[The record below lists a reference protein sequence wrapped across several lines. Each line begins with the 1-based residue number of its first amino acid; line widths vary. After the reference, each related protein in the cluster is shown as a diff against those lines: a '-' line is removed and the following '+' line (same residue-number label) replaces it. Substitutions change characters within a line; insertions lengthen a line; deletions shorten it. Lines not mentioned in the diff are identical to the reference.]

1 MDRNTNKKTKDKLED
16 ECKQKRQYVCPE
28 LAKKDKLSEVTG
40 VTMET

>member
-1 MDRNTNKKTKDKLED
+1 MDRNIDKKTKDKLEN
-16 ECKQKRQYVCPE
+16 EHKQKKQYVCPE